1 MAAGDGLVTQR
12 FNPGAQLLLMRRV
25 AHRKTGRN
33 GKRADARRL
42 AQDGSFGRRLIQR
55 RSRMAASVMAAG
67 QGHNGLST
75 HQLKQP
81 AGLDLGRLIASQQ
94 DTDRRALAFDH
105 RVGRQRGGQRHQ
117 HHLGQHVLGQPVQRG
132 ADANRQVK
140 PGGQA
145 LRRCHHLLVLVQQHR
160 VGVGATGVDTQEI
173 PHASALDDIDRQA
186 ASAGL
191 LVFGHHVA
199 AGIAHGFDHLVQRHK
214 MGAITAQCHARRI
227 ERLD

>member
-1 MAAGDGLVTQR
+1 MQGQGALDRFNQGLDVGNHARVQGHGQSASGCPKAGRQLMAAGDGLVTQR

-117 HHLGQHVLGQPVQRG
+117 HHLGQQVLGQPVQRG
-132 ADANRQVK
+132 ADANR
-140 PGGQA
+140 
-145 LRRCHHLLVLVQQHR
+145 
-160 VGVGATGVDTQEI
+160 
-173 PHASALDDIDRQA
+173 
-186 ASAGL
+186 
-191 LVFGHHVA
+191 
-199 AGIAHGFDHLVQRHK
+199 
-214 MGAITAQCHARRI
+214 
-227 ERLD
+227 